1 MDRVGLARHL
11 CSQMRSFAASRGDP
25 FS

>member
-11 CSQMRSFAASRGDP
+11 CSQMRSCAASRGDP